1 MENKV
6 IAVGRADCHFCE
18 MLFYELVEIHKL
30 DPYFIV
36 DSVEPELFKDFKNH
50 FGINRFP
57 AVQVDNGTDFITI
70 HMDKDYPDTP
80 NYILVNNLGE
90 MIDKTLEL
98 ISE

>member
-1 MENKV
+1 MKYKV
-6 IAVGRADCHFCE
+6 ILIGKRDCHFCE
-18 MLFYELVEIHKL
+18 ILFYEIIELHKIESYTII
-30 DPYFIV
+30 DHI
-36 DSVEPELFKDFKNH
+36 EPELFKDFTKH

-80 NYILVNNLGE
+80 NYILVNNVGE

>member
-1 MENKV
+1 MEKKV
-6 IAVGRADCHFCE
+6 IAVGKMDCHFCE
-18 MLFYELVEIHKL
+18 MLFHELVEIHKL
-30 DPYFIV
+30 KPYFII
-36 DSVEPELFKDFKNH
+36 DNIEPELFKDFKNH

-80 NYILVNNLGE
+80 NYILVNNVGE